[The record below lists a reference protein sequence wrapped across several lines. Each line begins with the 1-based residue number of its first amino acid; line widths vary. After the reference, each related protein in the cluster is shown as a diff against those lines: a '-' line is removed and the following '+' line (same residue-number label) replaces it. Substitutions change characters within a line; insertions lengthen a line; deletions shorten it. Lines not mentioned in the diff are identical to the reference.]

1 MPQITGSLLNG
12 KPIVSVALASAVPAP
27 GGVVTQTSISPFNV
41 REYRALLDTGA
52 DITCLC
58 NNVIRECNLPPFGI
72 INMTSGK
79 GENLH
84 SSHLIRLGIW
94 CEQEDEFDGE
104 MEVKRTLYQ
113 LPEEFVA
120 AAITENSW
128 FDVIIGTDILS
139 DHEFTL
145 FKGGQFKLTLS

>member
-1 MPQITGSLLNG
+1 MPQITGSLLSG
-12 KPIVSVALASAVPAP
+12 KPIVSVALASAIPIPGAVAP
-27 GGVVTQTSISPFNV
+27 ETLIPQFNL

-58 NNVIRECNLPPFGI
+58 NNVVRECNLPPFGI
-72 INMTSGK
+72 INMASGK

-84 SSHLIRLGIW
+84 TSHLIHLGVW
-94 CEQEDEFDGE
+94 CEQADEFDGE
-104 MEVKRTLYQ
+104 KEIRRTLYQ
-113 LPEEFVA
+113 LPNEFIA

-139 DHEFTL
+139 NHEFTL